1 MKRSL
6 IAVFSISVTAGTI
19 YFGYDQLKQV
29 LIKRLLKQLDSLAA
43 KTDKKLNRNQLQV
56 ELDKLYLWDLRLMDK
71 LLQAISRGNKPEAT
85 ALRDRVTEKQLL
97 KKADLK
103 SIEEYMLNI

>member
-6 IAVFSISVTAGTI
+6 IAAFSISVTAGTI

-71 LLQAISRGNKPEAT
+71 LLQTISRGNKPEAT